1 MGMKIECVLDCSNH
15 LGEGPVWDVEEA
27 RLYWVDGTGRRVGKP
42 SLWRMDPRSGKVENW
57 TLDRD
62 VGAMALRRG
71 GGAVFALDDGFYFF
85 DYDSGKLDLI
95 AHVDAEQP
103 RTRLNDGKCDRRGRF
118 FAGGMDDKEELK
130 ICGLWRLDA
139 DLSITKVDDGIIC
152 SNGPCWSPDDR
163 TFYLA
168 DTFQGEF
175 WAYDYDLA
183 TGALA
188 NKRVFA
194 RFGENGGVA
203 DGSTVDAEGCMWN
216 AELISGDLV
225 RYAPDGTVERRIGM
239 PVRNVTSVMFGGEKL
254 DEIYVTSMARVKHP
268 AVHDLF
274 RKEAEA
280 PAPGGQP
287 VPRHRSGHPRRAGAA
302 LRRIM
307 PRPDLRRS
315 PAMPRKFVDL
325 SIFLENDVVSDP
337 PAFAPK
343 ITYVDHQMS
352 AGQMLSFFPGLKKED
367 LPDGEAWAIE
377 KVELITHNGTHL
389 DAPYHFH
396 STMNRGERAIAIDE
410 VPLEWCFQPGVKL
423 DFRDRPDGYVVTAAD
438 VEAELARIGHALKPL
453 EIVVVNTA
461 RRQPLRPRRLRRR
474 RLRHGLRGDH
484 VPARARRTAHRHR
497 CVELGRAVRLHRREV
512 HRKRATRR

>member
-42 SLWRMDPRSGKVENW
+42 SLWRMDPRSGKVESW
-57 TLDRD
+57 SLDRD

-71 GGAVFALDDGFYFF
+71 GGAVLALDDGFYFF
-85 DYDSGKLDLI
+85 DHDSGKLDLI
-95 AHVDAEQP
+95 AHVDADQP

-130 ICGLWRLDA
+130 VCGLWRLDA

-152 SNGPCWSPDDR
+152 TNGPCWSPDDR

-175 WAYDYDLA
+175 WAYDYDVA

-239 PVRNVTSVMFGGEKL
+239 PVRNVTSVMFGGERL

-268 AVHDLF
+268 AVHELF
-274 RKEAEA
+274 RKEQKPQHLA
-280 PAPGGQP
+280 GSLFRVTGLGIRG
-287 VPRHRSGHPRRAGAA
+287 VPEPRFAG
-302 LRRIM
+302 
-307 PRPDLRRS
+307 
-315 PAMPRKFVDL
+315 
-325 SIFLENDVVSDP
+325 
-337 PAFAPK
+337 
-343 ITYVDHQMS
+343 
-352 AGQMLSFFPGLKKED
+352 
-367 LPDGEAWAIE
+367 
-377 KVELITHNGTHL
+377 
-389 DAPYHFH
+389 
-396 STMNRGERAIAIDE
+396 
-410 VPLEWCFQPGVKL
+410 
-423 DFRDRPDGYVVTAAD
+423 
-438 VEAELARIGHALKPL
+438 
-453 EIVVVNTA
+453 
-461 RRQPLRPRRLRRR
+461 
-474 RLRHGLRGDH
+474 
-484 VPARARRTAHRHR
+484 
-497 CVELGRAVRLHRREV
+497 
-512 HRKRATRR
+512 